1 MTALLTLVAT
11 TMPAQAAPVPTT
23 PTAPTPPSGTAP
35 AYLHGFQQPQQLCPG
50 GQLVGKVSDA
60 IVDPTVAVAGGR
72 GECTLA
78 DMKAANPG
86 TTFYAYMN
94 LGAMSERSPEN
105 GAFQRTCAD
114 PSSDGRK
121 FGVIPRNSRVATNSM
136 GMATYPGWN
145 YSTISNLSNGYADAC
160 ATAAAKLLQAPS
172 LPGRVTKARP
182 AKFDGVFFDDVAMTA
197 GHGQDMDY
205 VGKWGP
211 WADDNAYAR
220 RATAVVD
227 SVNRQLDNRLKRDVP
242 LAVNLGIYPEKP
254 SNVARANELARTG
267 AVDFAMREFSTQD
280 RNGSPLSTAYLRKS
294 ADVNRQLTAAGMPIL
309 NHDYAV
315 SKRAVGAA
323 GYGQGKAINGGAQC
337 LKAGNT
343 AVARAA
349 DTRRERDYRML
360 LGQTLL
366 TRDSGARGVKAVIPQ
381 VENCQDQIA
390 RNTGLA
396 ESVTDRSVNPNAA
409 GVRELRDAVNNGVY
423 GTGARSTSNQ
433 VLVRKLSNNRYV
445 LVNPTN
451 THRSVSLNGKSW
463 SVPGR
468 SAALAG

>member
-1 MTALLTLVAT
+1 MTALLALVAT
-11 TMPAQAAPVPTT
+11 AMPAQAAPVPTV
-23 PTAPTPPSGTAP
+23 PTAPTPPAGSAP

-94 LGAMSERSPEN
+94 LGAMSERTPEN

-114 PSSDGRK
+114 PKTDGRP
-121 FGVIPRNSRVATNSM
+121 FGVSPANSRVATNSL

-145 YSTISNLSNGYADAC
+145 YSTIANLSNAYADAC
-160 ATAAAKLLQAPS
+160 ATTATKLLQASS
-172 LPGRVTKARP
+172 LPGRVTSARS

-205 VGKWGP
+205 VGQWGP
-211 WADDNAYAR
+211 WSDDNAYAR
-220 RATAVVD
+220 RATAVID
-227 SVNRQLDNRLKRDVP
+227 SVNRQVDYHLKRDVP
-242 LAVNLGIYPEKP
+242 LAVNLGIYPEKA
-254 SNVARANELARTG
+254 SNVARAAELARTG
-267 AVDFAMREFSTQD
+267 AVKFAMREFSTQD
-280 RNGSPLSTAYLRKS
+280 RNGSPLSNAYLQKS
-294 ADVNRQLTAAGMPIL
+294 ADVNRQLTAAGMPVL
-309 NHDYAV
+309 HHDYAV
-315 SKRAVGAA
+315 SKRSVGVS
-323 GYGQGKAINGGAQC
+323 GYDQGKAINGGAQC
-337 LKAGNT
+337 LRAGNT
-343 AVARAA
+343 AVSNAA
-349 DTRRERDYRML
+349 NTRRERDYRML

-366 TRDSGARGVKAVIPQ
+366 TRDSGARDVKSVIPQ
-381 VENCQDQIA
+381 VENCQDRIA
-390 RNTGLA
+390 QNTGLA
-396 ESVTDRSVNPNAA
+396 EKVTDRSVNPNAA
-409 GVRELRDAVNNGVY
+409 GVRELRDAVNSGVY
-423 GTGARSTSNQ
+423 GTGARSISNQ

-463 SVPGR
+463 GVPGR
-468 SAALAG
+468 SGALAG

>member
-1 MTALLTLVAT
+1 MTALLALVAT
-11 TMPAQAAPVPTT
+11 SVPAQAAPVPAI
-23 PTAPTPPSGTAP
+23 PTATAPPAGSAP

-60 IVDPTVAVAGGR
+60 IVDPTVAVAGGH

-94 LGAMSERSPEN
+94 LGAMSERSSEN

-114 PSSDGRK
+114 PRSDGRQ
-121 FGVIPRNSRVATNSM
+121 FGVRTNNSRVAKNSA

-145 YSTISNLSNGYADAC
+145 YSTISDLSNGYADAC
-160 ATAAAKLLQAPS
+160 ATAAAKLLEAPS
-172 LPGRVTKARP
+172 LAGRVTKARP

-205 VGKWGP
+205 VGQWGP

-220 RATAVVD
+220 RATAVVN
-227 SVNRQLDNRLKRDVP
+227 SVNRRLDNRLKRDVP
-242 LAVNLGIYPEKP
+242 IAVNLGIYPEKA
-254 SNVARANELARTG
+254 SNVARATELARTG

-280 RNGSPLSTAYLRKS
+280 RNGSPLTKAYLEKS

-309 NHDYAV
+309 HHDYAV
-315 SKRAVGAA
+315 SKRSVGAA
-323 GYGQGKAINGGAQC
+323 GYAQGKAINGGAQC
-337 LKAGNT
+337 LKAGNS
-343 AVARAA
+343 AVSNAA
-349 DTRRERDYRML
+349 NTRRERDYRML

-366 TRDSGARGVKAVIPQ
+366 TRDSGARDVKSVIPQ
-381 VENCQDQIA
+381 VENCQDRIA

-396 ESVTDRSVNPNAA
+396 EKVTDRSVNPNAA
-409 GVRELRDAVNNGVY
+409 GVRELRDAVNKGVY

-433 VLVRKLSNNRYV
+433 VIVRKLSNGRYV

-451 THRSVSLNGKSW
+451 THRSVGLNGKSW
-463 SVPGR
+463 GVPGR
-468 SAALAG
+468 SAALGG